1 MEYALPFDHP
11 LLPNF
16 CEYVVF
22 DGFMPHEV
30 DRIRGLWAD
39 DEAERATVSG
49 KDRYNDE
56 LRRSSVMFLEPSDS
70 TRWIYERIAGIGCEC
85 NAQRFRFELNGFLQ
99 PLQLTKYGTGE
110 YFDWHMDFHAGEIS
124 HRKLSVTVQLSDPD
138 EYEGG
143 DLQFMVNNRT
153 ETAPRG
159 KGSVIVFASFILHRV
174 TEVTAGKRHSIVG
187 WLSGPPYR

>member
-1 MEYALPFDHP
+1 MEYALPFNHL
-11 LLPNF
+11 LLPDF
-16 CEYVVF
+16 CEYVFF
-22 DGFMPHEV
+22 DGFMAHEA

-39 DEAERATVSG
+39 EEAERATVSG

-56 LRRSSVMFLEPSDS
+56 LRRSSVMFLEPSE
-70 TRWIYERIAGIGCEC
+70 TTHWIYERIAGIGCDC

-99 PLQLTKYGTGE
+99 PLQLTRYGKGE
-110 YFDWHMDFHAGEIS
+110 HFDWHMDFHAGEIS

-153 ETAPRG
+153 ETAPRR
-159 KGSVIVFASFILHRV
+159 KGSVIVFPSFILHRV